1 MNGFSTWRL
10 LTHDKMTPEIDSVK
24 NIDCISGL
32 NVIDILF
39 VQTMVGVYRIIS
51 DDSWDYA
58 AQFVWN

>member
-10 LTHDKMTPEIDSVK
+10 LTRDKMTPEIDSVK

-39 VQTMVGVYRIIS
+39 V
-51 DDSWDYA
+51 
-58 AQFVWN
+58 